1 MDVLLVR
8 STVFALPSQRRVG
21 AIVHEGAADLRL
33 WPGRG
38 PDSDLREAW
47 GDGLQGALEAERR
60 RLGDGPVP
68 LFQPVRLHP
77 GRLHCDFL
85 LWLPTRPPEPGTA
98 REPAPDAEA
107 IERAVQA
114 ALEFAAGRHVERIA
128 FPALGWG
135 PGELDRRE
143 RLERVVRASHR
154 YAEQRVAAGQ
164 SPVLEQVL
172 VCEPQG
178 DIVRLVESRLR
189 SILRGT
195 VGPPE
200 PKGEAPGRGTA
211 RRAAGG
217 RGSRAARPGGRR
229 RGLDP
234 EALSHGR
241 AVAEPYDMRRTY
253 VAGDWVTHA
262 RFGLGRVEQVTP
274 EGAILVLFEDG
285 EQRKMVHAR

>member
-47 GDGLQGALEAERR
+47 GEGLQAALDAERK
-60 RLGDGPVP
+60 RLGGDDPVP
-68 LFQPVRLHP
+68 LHHPVRVHP

-85 LWLPTRPPEPGTA
+85 LWVPTRPPEPGSTRA
-98 REPAPDAEA
+98 PAPDGDG

-114 ALEFAAGRHVERIA
+114 ALEFSAERSVERVA

-135 PGELDRRE
+135 PGELDQRE

-154 YAEQRVAAGQ
+154 YAESRTSRGLA
-164 SPVLEQVL
+164 SVLEQVL

-178 DIVRLVESRLR
+178 ALVRQVESRMR
-189 SILRGT
+189 AMLRGT
-195 VGPPE
+195 LDPAPRPAE
-200 PKGEAPGRGTA
+200 AGEGGAKRA
-211 RRAAGG
+211 RRTAGG
-217 RGSRAARPGGRR
+217 RRPAAR

-234 EALSHGR
+234 EALAHGR

-253 VAGDWVTHA
+253 VLGDWLAHG